1 MSVPAFSNAFEH
13 APHASTTGRRSFT
26 LPARP
31 AIRSTSTPAP
41 RNSSDGIETLFT
53 CPASKIVSFT
63 ASSPARRLSPSRT
76 SRAKA
81 SPPRSIAWTTPTE
94 RTLAVGALR
103 IYRVTASN
111 VSFLNSGNLL
121 HTIFP
126 RSQCWC
132 VDGQSV
138 FVLRIRQDSYYRI
151 ELPYDTEEDKRQIA
165 HFTSV
170 LSQVLQYERT
180 QSPFTRSTA
189 VDAPERPN
197 TPPRK
202 HMKVVPTQKV
212 KKWTFDKTWVPQ
224 NGQRPSSSGFDG
236 SDAGTVSSREE
247 DDRSS
252 VCTDSSE
259 MMPDSHEASIR
270 AASSM
275 PPPMTRPYK
284 PSSTRRLSISE
295 RVSMLQGARSVTA
308 PVVTERNV
316 SAMSMER
323 IPESPRVDE
332 KQVEAQKPILERH
345 VSEAD
350 SLASS
355 ADSFYSVQTTP
366 FASPSPPYLDA
377 EPDLRNPWADVLAK
391 QKETRETRGRSTHRR
406 HMSEATVRAPSGGVI
421 EDTAPITPTDPI
433 HGAITPIDDTRPS
446 SAPSTPPLVSDSDDD
461 SLELPGLDI
470 ATPPDAIRMK
480 RLTGASQRRA
490 FSPMPPSKN
499 LFIPSKPTVSRQFT
513 SALVRKTCELV
524 LGPPSHLVSLML
536 RIAASISNFG
546 FSAYRVRRE
555 EKIPCSWESDD
566 EAEWPD
572 EDDFGIPLS
581 NVGDPTQRR
590 RPFLGDLD

>member
-1 MSVPAFSNAFEH
+1 M
-13 APHASTTGRRSFT
+13 
-26 LPARP
+26 
-31 AIRSTSTPAP
+31 
-41 RNSSDGIETLFT
+41 
-53 CPASKIVSFT
+53 
-63 ASSPARRLSPSRT
+63 
-76 SRAKA
+76 
-81 SPPRSIAWTTPTE
+81 
-94 RTLAVGALR
+94 
-103 IYRVTASN
+103 
-111 VSFLNSGNLL
+111 
-121 HTIFP
+121 
-126 RSQCWC
+126 
-132 VDGQSV
+132 
-138 FVLRIRQDSYYRI
+138 LRIRQDLYYRI
-151 ELPYDTEEDKRQIA
+151 ELPYDTDEDKEQIA
-165 HFTSV
+165 QLTSI

-180 QSPFTRSTA
+180 QSPFTRNTEA
-189 VDAPERPN
+189 DVPERPK

-202 HMKVVPTQKV
+202 HLKKAPTQKV

-236 SDAGTVSSREE
+236 SDSGTVSSYEE

-259 MMPDSHEASIR
+259 MVPEAHEASIR
-270 AASSM
+270 AASSSM

-284 PSSTRRLSISE
+284 PASTRRLSISE
-295 RVSMLQGARSVTA
+295 RVSMLQGTRSVTA
-308 PVVTERNV
+308 PVVTGTNV
-316 SAMSMER
+316 SAVSMER
-323 IPESPRVDE
+323 IPESPRADE

-377 EPDLRNPWADVLAK
+377 EPDLRNPWADVMPK
-391 QKETRETRGRSTHRR
+391 QVETRETRGRSTHRR
-406 HMSEATVRAPSGGVI
+406 QISEVTVRAPSGEVNL
-421 EDTAPITPTDPI
+421 EAAPITPTNPI
-433 HGAITPIDDTRPS
+433 HRTTTSLNDASPS

-461 SLELPGLDI
+461 SLEMPGLDI

-499 LFIPSKPTVSRQFT
+499 LFIPTKPTVSRQFT

>member
-1 MSVPAFSNAFEH
+1 M
-13 APHASTTGRRSFT
+13 
-26 LPARP
+26 
-31 AIRSTSTPAP
+31 
-41 RNSSDGIETLFT
+41 
-53 CPASKIVSFT
+53 
-63 ASSPARRLSPSRT
+63 RT
-76 SRAKA
+76 
-81 SPPRSIAWTTPTE
+81 
-94 RTLAVGALR
+94 GALR

-111 VSFLNSGNLL
+111 VSFLNSGTLL

-151 ELPYDTEEDKRQIA
+151 ELPYDTEQDKEQIGQ
-165 HFTSV
+165 FTSV

-180 QSPFTRSTA
+180 QSPFARSSE
-189 VDAPERPN
+189 VGLPERPK

-202 HMKVVPTQKV
+202 HLKKVPTQKV

-224 NGQRPSSSGFDG
+224 NEQRPSSSGFEG
-236 SDAGTVSSREE
+236 SDAGTASSYEE

-252 VCTDSSE
+252 VCTDGSE
-259 MMPDSHEASIR
+259 MMPDLHETSTR
-270 AASSM
+270 ATSSM
-275 PPPMTRPYK
+275 PPPLTRPYK
-284 PSSTRRLSISE
+284 QTTTRRLSISE
-295 RVSMLQGARSVTA
+295 RVSMLQGTGTRSVTA
-308 PVVTERNV
+308 PVATARNV

-323 IPESPRVDE
+323 IPESPRADE
-332 KQVEAQKPILERH
+332 TQIEAQKPVLERH

-377 EPDLRNPWADVLAK
+377 EPDLRNPWAEIFPE
-391 QKETRETRGRSTHRR
+391 QKDARETRGRSTHRR
-406 HMSEATVRAPSGGVI
+406 QRSEITVRAPSGGVI
-421 EDTAPITPTDPI
+421 MEAAPTTPTGPT
-433 HGAITPIDDTRPS
+433 HRAATSIDDARPS

-461 SLELPGLDI
+461 SFELPGLDI

-499 LFIPSKPTVSRQFT
+499 LFIPSKPTVSRQLT

-566 EAEWPD
+566 DAEWPD

-581 NVGDPTQRR
+581 NVGDPTHRR
-590 RPFLGDLD
+590 RAYHGEVD